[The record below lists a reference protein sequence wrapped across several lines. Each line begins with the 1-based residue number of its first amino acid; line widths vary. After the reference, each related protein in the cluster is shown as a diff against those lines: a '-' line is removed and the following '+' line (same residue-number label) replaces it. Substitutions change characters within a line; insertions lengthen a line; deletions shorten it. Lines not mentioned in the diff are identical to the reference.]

1 MNSLARMGFALALL
15 PAVAACTPNRVNP
28 MAATIPQ
35 PVPPTASVSA
45 ADTQFAIQ
53 AAQSD
58 MFEVQSS
65 QMALQKARNP
75 AIRQYAQRMIDY
87 HTMTT
92 RQLQQLAA
100 AKSMNLPMA
109 LEPQQQQVLAN
120 LESASPGAS
129 FERQYLAGQVS
140 GHEAAAGTFQSE
152 IASGLDPELKAFAQQ
167 GLPEI
172 ERHLADARRLRGR
185 R

>member
-1 MNSLARMGFALALL
+1 MNNLARMGFALALL
-15 PAVAACTPNRVNP
+15 PAIAACTPNRTNP

-45 ADTQFAIQ
+45 ADTQFALQ

-58 MFEVQSS
+58 MFEAQSS

-87 HTMTT
+87 HTGTT
-92 RQLQQLAA
+92 RELRDIAGT
-100 AKSMNLPMA
+100 KSMNLPMA
-109 LEPQQQQVLAN
+109 LEPQQQQALAN

-129 FERQYLAGQVS
+129 FERQYLNGQIE
-140 GHEAAAGTFQSE
+140 GHTATAGTFRSE
-152 IASGLDPELKAFAQQ
+152 IASGLDPDLKSFAQR
-167 GLPEI
+167 GLPEV

-185 R
+185 S